1 MWASTLVTVRVA
13 VVGGALLL
21 IGCGDAHAAS
31 TPTGSASAQ
40 AFASM
45 PTGSA
50 SARVA
55 NDADVAFDQQMIVH
69 HQQGI
74 MVADLAKERAESA
87 RVKQLAT
94 QIAAEQPLEIATMS
108 GWLRAWGKPVPGAA
122 SPTPTGGGTRRP
134 MPTMMPPS
142 MTPMMP
148 SVSPPPGM
156 SGMMGMHGAAF
167 DQMFLKMMI
176 AHDEDGVA
184 MAKTEQ
190 ATGANP
196 QEKQLAR
203 NIETSQTAQIAQM
216 QQMLQSPPAH
226 HS

>member
-1 MWASTLVTVRVA
+1 MYTMLVG

-21 IGCGDAHAAS
+21 TGCGGAQAAS
-31 TPTGSASAQ
+31 TATGSAPAQ
-40 AFASM
+40 AFASA

-50 SARVA
+50 SARVF

-74 MVADLAKERAESA
+74 LMADLAKERGESGQ
-87 RVKQLAT
+87 VKQLAT

-108 GWLRAWGKPVPGAA
+108 GWLRAWGKPVPPGATTGAA
-122 SPTPTGGGTRRP
+122 SRTPTAGGTRP
-134 MPTMMPPS
+134 MPTMMPS

-148 SVSPPPGM
+148 TVSPLPGV
-156 SGMMGMHGAAF
+156 SGMMGMRGAAF

-184 MAKTEQ
+184 MAKTEL
-190 ATGANP
+190 ASGVNP
-196 QEKQLAR
+196 QEKQLAK
-203 NIETSQTAQIAQM
+203 NIETSLTAQIAQM
-216 QQMLQSPPAH
+216 QQMLRSPSAH